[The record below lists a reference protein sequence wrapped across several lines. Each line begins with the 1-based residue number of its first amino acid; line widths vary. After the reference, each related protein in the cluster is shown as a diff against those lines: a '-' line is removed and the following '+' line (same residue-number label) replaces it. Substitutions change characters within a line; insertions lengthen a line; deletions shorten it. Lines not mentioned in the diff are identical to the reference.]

1 MDEHPIPPSL
11 EGEVSPEAR
20 LTALQKAEFA
30 RGAEMFSEASVEQ
43 LFQVAAIAREV
54 NFARREIIFK
64 EDGLADAFYVIVKGE
79 VELASPEKGLREV
92 IGPGRAFGV
101 YAILAREPRLV
112 TATALQETFAIA
124 IEAEDFYSLL
134 SDSTEIAASIFRY
147 FARKCLNLYD

>member
-1 MDEHPIPPSL
+1 MDEHSFPPSL

-30 RGAEMFSEASVEQ
+30 RGVEILSEATVEQ
-43 LFQVAAIAREV
+43 LFQLAAVSREV
-54 NFARREIIFK
+54 NFARREIIFE
-64 EDGLADAFYVIVKGE
+64 EDGLGDAFYVIVKGE
-79 VELASPEKGLREV
+79 VELVSPPKGLREV

-101 YAILAREPRLV
+101 YAILTREPRRV

-147 FARKCLNLYD
+147 FARKCLNPYD